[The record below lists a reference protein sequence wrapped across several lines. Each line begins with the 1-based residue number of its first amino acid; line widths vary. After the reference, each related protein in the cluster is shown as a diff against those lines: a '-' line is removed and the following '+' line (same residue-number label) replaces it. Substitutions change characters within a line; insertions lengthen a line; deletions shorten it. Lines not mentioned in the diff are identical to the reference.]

1 MKTRRFLI
9 LCCLLPSLNLW
20 AQDAAAPPP
29 SAEDAAPPAAE
40 TSAKGAET
48 GVVIPDYCDG
58 VVDPYN
64 LARER
69 RRFFYAAGKDTEL
82 TQAEFEENR
91 NEEKPFVRS
100 FDKWAVLLTFDTDR
114 NGTIDWLEADTY
126 RRDIRKRL
134 MDRWDVNRNGR
145 LQGEERDRVNAQLHA
160 GRLPTAQRKQR
171 GMGGIFMAE
180 GSDDPD
186 IALLQKYDANGDGV
200 LTEDELDAAMS
211 TERQEW
217 RQEAILRYD
226 TNGDGQLD
234 DAERKA
240 MYDDRVEPWQQMRH
254 RLQLK
259 LFDENGDGEIS
270 AEEQAAEKEFNKT
283 FKQVGESIRRRMQDI
298 DGDGEI
304 SDDEKQIAAREMQVF
319 GLRMMVRMR
328 GWMDADADG
337 AVSQEEMRQFQG
349 NMAQGTTR
357 WFESFADPY
366 DLSGDGRFDQRE
378 RDELAK
384 AFSAEI
390 ENRLDEQDSNQ
401 DGRIDGV
408 ELEKVIVT
416 WGREAE
422 VFPDAPETA
431 ATSEP

>member
-1 MKTRRFLI
+1 
-9 LCCLLPSLNLW
+9 
-20 AQDAAAPPP
+20 
-29 SAEDAAPPAAE
+29 
-40 TSAKGAET
+40 
-48 GVVIPDYCDG
+48 
-58 VVDPYN
+58 
-64 LARER
+64 
-69 RRFFYAAGKDTEL
+69 
-82 TQAEFEENR
+82 
-91 NEEKPFVRS
+91 
-100 FDKWAVLLTFDTDR
+100 
-114 NGTIDWLEADTY
+114 
-126 RRDIRKRL
+126 
-134 MDRWDVNRNGR
+134 
-145 LQGEERDRVNAQLHA
+145 
-160 GRLPTAQRKQR
+160 
-171 GMGGIFMAE
+171 
-180 GSDDPD
+180 
-186 IALLQKYDANGDGV
+186 
-200 LTEDELDAAMS
+200 
-211 TERQEW
+211 
-217 RQEAILRYD
+217 
-226 TNGDGQLD
+226 
-234 DAERKA
+234 
-240 MYDDRVEPWQQMRH
+240 
-254 RLQLK
+254 
-259 LFDENGDGEIS
+259 
-270 AEEQAAEKEFNKT
+270 
-283 FKQVGESIRRRMQDI
+283 MQDI
-298 DGDGEI
+298 AGDGEI